1 MWARTM
7 QSWYRT
13 GTCRILL
20 EMSEFRFERV
30 EMLSNRLSDQ
40 MTQNLFIISEGS
52 HKYGISQ
59 QKKQSKE
66 ECFAMWIAL
75 AGLSTDLTSLRCL
88 S

>member
-1 MWARTM
+1 M

-30 EMLSNRLSDQ
+30 EMLSNRLNDQ

-52 HKYGISQ
+52 HKYGIGQ
-59 QKKQSKE
+59 QKK
-66 ECFAMWIAL
+66 
-75 AGLSTDLTSLRCL
+75 
-88 S
+88 